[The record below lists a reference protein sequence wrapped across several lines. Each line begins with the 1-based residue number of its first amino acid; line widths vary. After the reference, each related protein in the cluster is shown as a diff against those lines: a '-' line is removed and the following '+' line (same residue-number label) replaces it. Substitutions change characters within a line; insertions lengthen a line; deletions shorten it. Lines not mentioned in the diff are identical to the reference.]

1 MCFSELKAGV
11 LKAGVEVVSIDV
23 GKHCICCRSREV
35 VWKWVVSKLSFFSR
49 DTFAQYVA
57 FDHLIIYICPAL
69 SIWPALSGMIRWVEA
84 AMASSVY
91 TCFGGNIEWGCLTTA
106 WRATHIWDRNPNLTN
121 FLWSH
126 PWFSQALLFCH
137 LPCAVSSVWDGICLV
152 LTNRLKGKLSSS
164 KTGKC
169 VIWFPKWVGV
179 GVAPFT
185 PVMTWFAH

>member
-1 MCFSELKAGV
+1 MYTKKHEMCFSELKAGV

-49 DTFAQYVA
+49 DTFAHYVA

-91 TCFGGNIEWGCLTTA
+91 TCFGGNRVFILTCFEGNIGPGGEPTFGTETQIWPIFFEA
-106 WRATHIWDRNPNLTN
+106 ILDFHRLCYYFATFP
-121 FLWSH
+121 
-126 PWFSQALLFCH
+126 
-137 LPCAVSSVWDGICLV
+137 V
-152 LTNRLKGKLSSS
+152 LCN
-164 KTGKC
+164 C
-169 VIWFPKWVGV
+169 VKWVC
-179 GVAPFT
+179 
-185 PVMTWFAH
+185 